1 MLVSDFED
9 FKGQLSLLQADRHAG
24 SWRNGKSNLDKLKTC
39 ISNYLPSHWSV
50 KKVEDYLLK
59 VDAVVAAAW
68 KVFAKV
74 ST

>member
-1 MLVSDFED
+1 ML
-9 FKGQLSLLQADRHAG
+9 G
-24 SWRNGKSNLDKLKTC
+24 SWRDGKSNLDKLKTC
-39 ISNYLPSHWSV
+39 ISNYLPSHWID